1 MSAPPATLSRRH
13 VAAAVIGNALEF
25 YDFVT
30 YAFFAVQIGHA
41 FFPTHNAYASLMLS
55 LGTFGA
61 GFAMRPLGGIVL
73 GRYADKVGRKPA
85 MLLSFALMG
94 CAILAVAV
102 IPSYAMI
109 GITAPVL
116 VVLARMVQGFAL
128 GGEVGSSTAFLM
140 EAAPLYERGFY
151 AAWQGGSQ
159 YIASFGGGIVGV
171 VLTTAMDP
179 TSFDTYGWRIAFALG
194 ALTLP
199 FGLLVRK
206 SLPETLHLSEDAH
219 TAVQT
224 GRTATLLR
232 SNARAIGLGLIVLAS
247 ATIFTY
253 VTNYMTTFAETVL
266 HMSARVSL
274 SATLMLGIC
283 GVIGM
288 QYGGWLSD
296 RIGRWPVM
304 VIPRLIYIVVVYPVY
319 LWMVDTRSVT
329 ALLVGTAFLQLL
341 GTISFAPFYAALT
354 ESLPKQIR
362 GVVFGTIYAISI
374 ATFGGTTQLVITWLM
389 HITQSPLAPAVYS
402 LASGVIGT
410 IAMAMMR
417 ETAPA
422 KLEQLRAAARGGAA
436 AAASAD

>member
-159 YIASFGGGIVGV
+159 YIASFVGGIVGV

-219 TAVQT
+219 TVVQT

-232 SNARAIGLGLIVLAS
+232 SNARAIALGLIGAAAVAG
-247 ATIFTY
+247 
-253 VTNYMTTFAETVL
+253 AEV
-266 HMSARVSL
+266 
-274 SATLMLGIC
+274 G
-283 GVIGM
+283 
-288 QYGGWLSD
+288 Q
-296 RIGRWPVM
+296 P
-304 VIPRLIYIVVVYPVY
+304 
-319 LWMVDTRSVT
+319 
-329 ALLVGTAFLQLL
+329 LLAFLQLTL
-341 GTISFAPFYAALT
+341 DERRGADR
-354 ESLPKQIR
+354 IR
-362 GVVFGTIYAISI
+362 G
-374 ATFGGTTQLVITWLM
+374 AT
-389 HITQSPLAPAVYS
+389 
-402 LASGVIGT
+402 
-410 IAMAMMR
+410 
-417 ETAPA
+417 
-422 KLEQLRAAARGGAA
+422 LRAFVDEDRDQPVRHPLGADRLRVAVRHEERVEPARLVHLRHRVGHGDGDVVAHAREQALVGGAA
-436 AAASAD
+436 KPLFLRDARQNARLVIDEHGDRVPFDGVGHRALKRNSPLHPSGGRGRGPRRRRGRVRRVPASAVESPTPDQVRGRLSPRPSPPRHGSWGAERG

>member
-159 YIASFGGGIVGV
+159 YIASFVGGIVGV

-232 SNARAIGLGLIVLAS
+232 SNARAIGLGLILLAS

-304 VIPRLIYIVVVYPVY
+304 VILMPPPGRCAGSWRWTSMGVAGRR
-319 LWMVDTRSVT
+319 WAAGTR
-329 ALLVGTAFLQLL
+329 
-341 GTISFAPFYAALT
+341 
-354 ESLPKQIR
+354 
-362 GVVFGTIYAISI
+362 
-374 ATFGGTTQLVITWLM
+374 
-389 HITQSPLAPAVYS
+389 
-402 LASGVIGT
+402 
-410 IAMAMMR
+410 
-417 ETAPA
+417 
-422 KLEQLRAAARGGAA
+422 
-436 AAASAD
+436 

>member
-1 MSAPPATLSRRH
+1 MSAAPATLSRRH

-30 YAFFAVQIGHA
+30 YAFFAVQIGQA

-61 GFAMRPLGGIVL
+61 GFAMRPLGGILL

-85 MLLSFALMG
+85 MLLSFAMMG
-94 CAILAVAV
+94 GAILAVAL
-102 IPSYAMI
+102 IPSYATI
-109 GITAPVL
+109 GIAAPVL

-159 YIASFGGGIVGV
+159 YMASFVGGIVGV

-179 TSFDTYGWRIAFALG
+179 VSFATYGWRIAFALG

-206 SLPETLHLSEDAH
+206 TLPETLHLSDEAAH
-219 TAVQT
+219 TVVQT

-232 SNARAIGLGLIVLAS
+232 GNARAITLGLIVLAS

-266 HMSARVSL
+266 HMGAMVSL
-274 SATLMLGIC
+274 SATLMLGAC

-288 QYGGWLSD
+288 QFGGWLSD

-304 VIPRLIYIVVVYPVY
+304 VVPRALYLFTVYPVY
-319 LWMVDTRSVT
+319 LWMVDTRSTV
-329 ALLVGTAFLQLL
+329 ALLAGAAFLQLL

-362 GVVFGTIYAISI
+362 GVVFGTIYATSI
-374 ATFGGTTQLVITWLM
+374 ALFGGTTQLVITWLM
-389 HITQSPLAPAVYS
+389 HLTGSPLVPAVYS

-410 IAMAMMR
+410 IAMAMMK
-417 ETAPA
+417 ETAPI
-422 KLEQLRAAARGGAA
+422 KLAQAGTRSQAAAVI
-436 AAASAD
+436 SAE

>member
-1 MSAPPATLSRRH
+1 MTETPKIQRRH

-30 YAFFAVQIGHA
+30 YAFFAVQLGHT
-41 FFPTHNAYASLMLS
+41 FFPSHDAYASLMLS

-61 GFAMRPLGGIVL
+61 GFAMRPLGGVVL

-85 MLLSFALMG
+85 MLLSFGLMG
-94 CAILAVAV
+94 GAILAVAL
-102 IPSYAMI
+102 IPSYAAI
-109 GITAPVL
+109 GVAAPLL

-128 GGEVGSSTAFLM
+128 GGEVGSSTAYLV
-140 EAAPLYERGFY
+140 EAAPVYERGFY

-159 YIASFGGGIVGV
+159 YIASLFGGIVGV
-171 VLTTAMDP
+171 VLTQTLDP
-179 TSFDTYGWRIAFALG
+179 VSFASYGWRIAFGIG
-194 ALTLP
+194 ALALP
-199 FGLLVRK
+199 FGLYMRNRM
-206 SLPETLHLSEDAH
+206 PETLHLSDAAH
-219 TAVQT
+219 MPEQT
-224 GRTATLLR
+224 GRTAELLR
-232 SNARAIGLGLIVLAS
+232 GSTRPVVLGLIVLAS

-266 HMSARVSL
+266 HMSETVAL
-274 SATLMLGIC
+274 SATLVLGLC
-283 GVIGM
+283 GIFGM
-288 QYGGWLSD
+288 QFGGWLSD

-304 VIPRLIYIVVVYPVY
+304 VVPRVIYIVACYPIY

-329 ALLVGTAFLQLL
+329 ALLAGTAFLQLL